1 MHKILIYILL
11 NITISF
17 SQVTV
22 NEINNISDYNIGKN
36 STLFYDTKYTQ
47 ISNFTINRNYA
58 VLYSEK
64 KFALYLF
71 DIKSNLIL
79 DEIKIEEEIK
89 HVAKKYKQTIEYLQK
104 DKIVSSEEMDCNPVN
119 FHDMQFIDDTTIFA
133 GLIFFKTEINTLFL
147 SVNGSNKIDLFL
159 KKIPLFS
166 ELKEIPKKNKI
177 NAINT
182 LKSQWIQFITI
193 NPNKSSIIFQIFD
206 NIKAFTKENY
216 FTKENKMFIYKSDY
230 VKNTTNL
237 LKEKSDLSGHVLNY
251 YRYTNN
257 GINIFEYILDRDSIN
272 VLDTNLNYIIGGN
285 IGKELK
291 RNNINSFIYEYF
303 VKNNFTKQVYL
314 CYEKPVPIEDNDFS
328 YDNYLYE
335 IIYNKY
341 DKHIS
346 LELVK
351 KILST
356 GRIEIYEINDNKI
369 FFKYKRSRDKSIY
382 TTTLYNDSISELIK
396 QNKNYSYNYSLEYEN
411 IKEQVYVKPNY
422 KKFYSTF
429 GKVKND
435 KKNYPVNTIKNLLQ
449 SYNKCLKE
457 KNIAYVKMY
466 LSAYHSVH
474 LNLIYND
481 IESNIY
487 AENVLNTLNKTT
499 EKQIDE
505 IIKENNK
512 VISLLNTDR
521 VKEINKELVVINTE
535 INTKYKI
542 YREFV
547 KINNSWCLGYSY
559 KKIIDE

>member
-133 GLIFFKTEINTLFL
+133 GLIFFKTEINALFL

-328 YDNYLYE
+328 YDNYLCE

-481 IESNIY
+481 IESNVY

>member
-133 GLIFFKTEINTLFL
+133 GLIFFKTEINALFL

>member
-89 HVAKKYKQTIEYLQK
+89 HVAKKYKQTIKYLQK

-133 GLIFFKTEINTLFL
+133 GLIFFKTEINALFL

-466 LSAYHSVH
+466 LSAYYSVH

>member
-89 HVAKKYKQTIEYLQK
+89 HVAKKYKQTIKYLQK

-133 GLIFFKTEINTLFL
+133 GLIFFKTEINALFL

>member
-89 HVAKKYKQTIEYLQK
+89 HVAKKYKQTIKYLQK

-133 GLIFFKTEINTLFL
+133 GLIFFKTEINALFL

-216 FTKENKMFIYKSDY
+216 FPKENKMFIYKSDY

-369 FFKYKRSRDKSIY
+369 FFKYNRSRDKSIY

-466 LSAYHSVH
+466 LSAYYSVH

>member
-89 HVAKKYKQTIEYLQK
+89 HVAKKYKQTIKYLQK

-133 GLIFFKTEINTLFL
+133 GLIFFKTEINALFL

-216 FTKENKMFIYKSDY
+216 FPKENKMFIYKSDY

>member
-89 HVAKKYKQTIEYLQK
+89 HVAKKYKQTIKYLQK

-133 GLIFFKTEINTLFL
+133 GLIFFKTEINALFL

-216 FTKENKMFIYKSDY
+216 FPKENKMFIYKSDY

-369 FFKYKRSRDKSIY
+369 FFKYNRSRDKSIY

-481 IESNIY
+481 IESNVY

>member
-133 GLIFFKTEINTLFL
+133 GLIFFKTEINALFL

-216 FTKENKMFIYKSDY
+216 FPKENKMFIYKSDY

>member
-89 HVAKKYKQTIEYLQK
+89 HVAKKYKQTIKYLQK

-133 GLIFFKTEINTLFL
+133 GLIFFKTEINALFL

-216 FTKENKMFIYKSDY
+216 FPKENKMFIYKSDY

-466 LSAYHSVH
+466 LSAYYSVH